1 MGGSYGKFAGVYDT
15 LMRDVD
21 YAGWAAYLMAL
32 LEDRGGAHTVLD
44 CACGTGEFAIRLA
57 REGYSVAGLDA
68 SGDML
73 RIAQDKARAQ
83 GLIDTLYLSGY
94 ARGLSLHRPVDALLC
109 ACDGV
114 NYLTGMADVR
124 AFFRSAAA
132 AIKPGGIFLFDIS
145 SRY

>member
-1 MGGSYGKFAGVYDT
+1 VFIDT

-83 GLIDTLYLSGY
+83 GLTIPFICQDM
-94 ARGLSLHRPVDALLC
+94 RRLSLHRPVDALLC

-114 NYLTGMADVR
+114 NYLTVWPMCA
-124 AFFRSAAA
+124 
-132 AIKPGGIFLFDIS
+132 LFS
-145 SRY
+145 GLQRPR